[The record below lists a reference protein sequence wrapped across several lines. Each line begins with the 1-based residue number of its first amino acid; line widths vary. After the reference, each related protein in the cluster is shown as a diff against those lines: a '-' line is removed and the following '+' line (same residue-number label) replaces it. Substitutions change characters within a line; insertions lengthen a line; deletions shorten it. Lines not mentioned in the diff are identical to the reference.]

1 MKQNKLRTLYEKDMT
16 KKILASLLS
25 ILIGLVVGSV
35 IIAAVGFSNPEL
47 GASSVWDG
55 IRIVFAGLFSTGR
68 TAAGRIADGVAD
80 EEQHERQHV
89 DERRKAEHAAGLAL
103 DEHAVADAGI
113 GMVARGDVERLG
125 LQTAAA
131 AALGAVMAAR
141 RTARY
146 LDLCP
151 AAGEQLFDG
160 SLLGHFDS
168 VLIFT
173 LVIAYSGLYSSMMR
187 NAARMP
193 STAADMMPPA

>member
-1 MKQNKLRTLYEKDMT
+1 MCGVALKLVRDLERDFAVLLHPSAVKDR
-16 KKILASLLS
+16 ADDAEREQH
-25 ILIGLVVGSV
+25 
-35 IIAAVGFSNPEL
+35 AADE
-47 GASSVWDG
+47 
-55 IRIVFAGLFSTGR
+55 RTGR

-151 AAGEQLFDG
+151 AAGKQLFDG